1 MFNQLA
7 PLVGASE
14 KVVLTLA
21 MNGDMLSVVVM
32 PVVKK
37 ADDPALG
44 APLAISGTPTE
55 LDEGFAEVLRSYTTT
70 RQSLV
75 EQVEATN
82 SILEAAKANQ
92 SSKATKALAKAA
104 TSASDASSSDRND
117 EGDDEADAKPRD
129 PISGASPTGS
139 AGTDLASFL

>member
-37 ADDPALG
+37 ADDSALG
-44 APLAISGTPTE
+44 APLAIFGTPTE
-55 LDEGFAEVLRSYTTT
+55 LDEGFADALRSYTTT

-82 SILEAAKANQ
+82 AILEAAKANQ
-92 SSKATKALAKAA
+92 STKATKALAKAA
-104 TSASDASSSDRND
+104 TSTGDATSNDRND
-117 EGDDEADAKPRD
+117 QGDDETDAKPRD
-129 PISGASPTGS
+129 AIAEATPTGS
-139 AGTDLASFL
+139 TGTDLASFL

>member
-7 PLVGASE
+7 PLVSASE

-21 MNGDMLSVVVM
+21 MIGNTLSVVVM

-44 APLAISGTPTE
+44 APLALSGTPTE
-55 LDEGFAEVLRSYTTT
+55 LDEGFADALRSYTTT
-70 RQSLV
+70 RQSLA

-104 TSASDASSSDRND
+104 TSPSDASSIDH
-117 EGDDEADAKPRD
+117 DDVGDAKPSD
-129 PISGASPTGS
+129 AKDEASPTGS

>member
-7 PLVGASE
+7 PLVRASE

-21 MNGDMLSVVVM
+21 MNGDTLSVVVM

-44 APLAISGTPTE
+44 APLAVSGTPTE
-55 LDEGFAEVLRSYTTT
+55 LDEGFTEALRSYTTT
-70 RQSLV
+70 RQSLA

-92 SSKATKALAKAA
+92 SSKATKALANAA
-104 TSASDASSSDRND
+104 TPPSDTSSVDR
-117 EGDDEADAKPRD
+117 DDEDDAVPRDAKAE
-129 PISGASPTGS
+129 ASPPSS
-139 AGTDLASFL
+139 AGTDLASLL